1 MNSNFIVNDYIII
14 WNLLFGASISEDIHN
29 LKQKIWNTYKEEY
42 NKILKDKEIILK
54 DYKNFIPNDDTVYN
68 IVLDTDCY
76 EKYKKKIEKYRVELM
91 KIWDKNKKET
101 SYLFKNIIKNKISD
115 CTFFVVNK
123 ELNILEYTKENSM
136 IIGKEIDLKNEKKIL
151 IDITV
156 MIINSNIKKYEGEYK
171 KFKDAILELA
181 IINEYQTRIT
191 NNNCYNCGNT
201 ELKTLKMWLYPY
213 WLMYLGIPK
222 EDFSKRMIQDG
233 IAFDAD
239 KYAYEKE
246 LKKMTIEEFIE
257 FCTRNQRYI
266 IRQQKE
272 KQELNEII

>member
-68 IVLDTDCY
+68 IVLDTECY
-76 EKYKKKIEKYRVELM
+76 EKYKKEIEKYRVELM
-91 KIWDKNKKET
+91 KIWDKSKKET

-136 IIGKEIDLKNEKKIL
+136 IIGKEIDIKNEKKIL
-151 IDITV
+151 IDIT
-156 MIINSNIKKYEGEYK
+156 MKIINSNIKKYEGEYK

-191 NNNCYNCGNT
+191 NNNCYNCGSI
-201 ELKTLKMWLYPY
+201 ELKSLKMWLYPY

-222 EDFSKRMIQDG
+222 EDFSKRMMQDG
-233 IAFDAD
+233 IVFDAD

-266 IRQQKE
+266 IRQSKD
-272 KQELNEII
+272 KQMPEEII